1 MSHALYYDWTQTAE
15 DAAVRFRPRPRTTA
29 LQVSLVAAVI
39 AMASSGSAVAWRWSQ
54 FADLDTEMN
63 AYMSPVQV
71 SLPPED
77 FADAQVIHGRLEV
90 LPPPVYA
97 QGSAQPVTAAGQV
110 QSPDLVQALEASA
123 PETPAAEAA
132 TPDESETDTAAPM
145 VDESVSAD
153 PLPYDAPVTEDRSF

>member
-39 AMASSGSAVAWRWSQ
+39 AMALSGSAVAWRWSQ

-90 LPPPVYA
+90 LPPPAYA
-97 QGSAQPVTAAGQV
+97 NVAVPTAGQV

-123 PETPAAEAA
+123 PETPAAEVA
-132 TPDESETDTAAPM
+132 TPDESEADTAAPM